1 MSTMGVKIGT
11 KTWSDRPDTSSADRS
26 SGFSLRP
33 EEQNALGEKELG
45 DVLNKV
51 ADPNWIDPS
60 KKMRTSGNDKLD
72 KDAFFKLMLTQLKS
86 QDPTNPLKS
95 HEMAAQLAQFSSL
108 EQMTNIN
115 QTLAEM
121 KNAQKPAENFQSLNL
136 IGKTVAGD
144 SSKLTRTQFD
154 KEHDF
159 KFNLPVDA
167 KEVQVK
173 VRNADGEIVR
183 TYKVNNLK
191 AGPNQITWNGENE
204 NAQKMQPG
212 EYDFI
217 VEAKNAAEQKIAV
230 KTEFEGQITG
240 ITFSAE
246 GPILQVGNQSI
257 KFGDIS
263 KITDPSLMKNDQ
275 KKSQD
280 LKMITDVDQT
290 KKVDQEQ
297 QDQTSAE
304 SVQTPAKSKIMD
316 NVGLSR
322 EMMEKI
328 KNPGKIGS

>member
-11 KTWSDRPDTSSADRS
+11 KTWSDRPESIDRS
-26 SGFSLRP
+26 TGFSLTP
-33 EEQNALGEKELG
+33 EEKQALGEKDLG
-45 DVLNKV
+45 TVLNKV

-60 KKMRTSGNDKLD
+60 KRMRTTGNDKLD

-95 HEMAAQLAQFSSL
+95 HEMAAQLAQFSGL

-121 KNAQKPAENFQSLNL
+121 KNAQKPVENFHSLNL

-144 SSKLTRTQFD
+144 SSKLTRTSFD

-159 KFNLPVDA
+159 KFNLPMA
-167 KEVQVK
+167 ASEVSVK

-183 TYKVNNLK
+183 NYKLNNLE
-191 AGPNQITWNGENE
+191 AGQNKITWNGEND

-212 EYDFI
+212 DYDFL
-217 VEAKNAAEQKIAV
+217 VEAKNSAGQKIAV
-230 KTEFEGQITG
+230 RTEFEGQITG
-240 ITFSAE
+240 ITFSSE
-246 GPILQVGNQSI
+246 GPILQVGNQNVRFS
-257 KFGDIS
+257 DVS
-263 KITDPSLMKNDQ
+263 KITDPSLMSNDQ

-280 LKMITDVDQT
+280 LKMPSQIDQT
-290 KKVDQEQ
+290 KNVDHDLKQKVSDQSQ
-297 QDQTSAE
+297 AP
-304 SVQTPAKSKIMD
+304 VKSNILN

-322 EMMEKI
+322 EMMDKI
-328 KNPGKIGS
+328 KNPSDKG

>member
-183 TYKVNNLK
+183 SYKVNNLK

-240 ITFSAE
+240 VTFSAE

-280 LKMITDVDQT
+280 LKMMTDVDQT

-304 SVQTPAKSKIMD
+304 SAQAPAKSKIMD

>member
-11 KTWSDRPDTSSADRS
+11 KTWSDRPEGSTPDRS
-26 SGFSLRP
+26 GGFSLTP
-33 EEQNALGEKELG
+33 EEQKALGEKDLG
-45 DVLNKV
+45 SVLNKV

-60 KKMRTSGNDKLD
+60 KKNRGVGNDKLD

-121 KNAQKPAENFQSLNL
+121 KNAQKPVENFHSLNL

-159 KFNLPVDA
+159 KFNLPVA
-167 KEVQVK
+167 AQEVEVK
-173 VRNADGEIVR
+173 VRNSDGEVIR
-183 TYKVNNLK
+183 TYKQKEMK
-191 AGPNQITWNGENE
+191 AGANQITWNGENE
-204 NAQKMQPG
+204 NGQKMQPG

-217 VEAKNAAEQKIAV
+217 VEAKNAAGQKIAV
-230 KTEFEGQITG
+230 RTQFEGQITG
-240 ITFSAE
+240 ISFSSD

-257 KFGDIS
+257 KFSDVS
-263 KITDPSLMKNDQ
+263 KITDPSLMMNDQ

-280 LKMITDVDQT
+280 LKSQT
-290 KKVDQEQ
+290 EIEQTEKVV
-297 QDQTSAE
+297 QDQASAKNSE
-304 SVQTPAKSKIMD
+304 NPAPAKSNILN

-322 EMMEKI
+322 EMMQKI
-328 KNPGKIGS
+328 QNPGKSG